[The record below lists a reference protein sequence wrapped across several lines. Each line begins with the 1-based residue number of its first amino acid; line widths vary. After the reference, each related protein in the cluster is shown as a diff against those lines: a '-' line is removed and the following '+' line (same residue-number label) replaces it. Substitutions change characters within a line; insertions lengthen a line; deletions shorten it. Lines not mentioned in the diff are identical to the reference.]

1 MVDVSA
7 LWFSIVAS
15 VALTVVLNL
24 VLFFWPGAA
33 RRLHDTLARLAE
45 RSAHEPSEAGAPR
58 GWRVIFPWKA
68 MLIGSLVLT
77 VVINL
82 LIVTLR

>member
-24 VLFFWPGAA
+24 VLLLWPGAF
-33 RRLHDTLARLAE
+33 RRLHDMLGRIATQSE
-45 RSAHEPSEAGAPR
+45 HEPSDDGALHGPR
-58 GWRVIFPWKA
+58 VFFPWKW
-68 MLIGSLVLT
+68 MLIASLVLT
-77 VVINL
+77 LVINA
-82 LIVTLR
+82 LIVMRR